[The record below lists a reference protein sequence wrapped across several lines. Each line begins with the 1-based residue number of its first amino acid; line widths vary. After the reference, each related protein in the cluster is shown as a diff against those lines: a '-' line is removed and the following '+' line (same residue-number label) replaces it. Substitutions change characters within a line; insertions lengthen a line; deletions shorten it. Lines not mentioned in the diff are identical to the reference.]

1 MKKKLKNHIKIKITI
16 AFTLAFIAFI
26 VVQQLSN
33 ENIKNLRVSEQQMLN
48 ARLFS
53 DKIVVIRA
61 VLAYQ
66 NKIISFILT
75 GNKNFLVDNEKNLR
89 NTTIDLQNL
98 QNFSLSGEQK
108 ALVAR
113 LDSLVNAEIQ
123 FCQQLLIAYDAN
135 KADAI
140 ALINTGKGEQ
150 IINDIVKTVNYVRQ
164 FDDNK
169 IDAIIR
175 NNESYSNKVVFLN
188 YTATAFAAVVILFS
202 IFTLYRYINKRIWV
216 EQELIIA
223 HQKAQQSALIKEQFM
238 ANMSH
243 EIRTPMNAI
252 LGFTNLLQKETLNE
266 RSQEFVN
273 SIQSSGESLLAIIN
287 DILDFSKIEAGMM
300 RIESNPFSLRGLL
313 HSVETMFGTRIKSKN
328 LRLTVDVE
336 KSIPDVLQGDAVRL
350 TQIMVN
356 LVNNSIKFTKSGGIE
371 ISVTANKEKED
382 MINLCFSV
390 KDTGIGIPPNK
401 IDSIFDRFQQADED
415 ITRKYGGTGLGL
427 SIVKQ
432 LVELQN
438 GTIKVNSAQGI
449 GTEFVFTIPYI
460 ISAELAENSSLK
472 IVAADEIKLDQN
484 NIKIL
489 VAEDNAMN
497 QNLMKHLLAGWN
509 LDFDV
514 VNNGREAIEAIER
527 KNYQLVLMDIQ
538 MPQMDGYTATMKI
551 RNELKSNIPII
562 AMTAHAMAGEREKC
576 LSYGMNEYLA
586 KPIRENDL
594 FKIINNLLR
603 RNNDEKGSEKQVGNY
618 GNKTFEVI
626 NLEYLEELSGGDK
639 VFKKSMV
646 EQFLQQVPDELK
658 AIQDA
663 FSKSNYGEVAQIAH
677 NMKTSISFM
686 GLTEKLN
693 PSLDYIE
700 NNARIES
707 KNIYVQEKIMMVK
720 EICLQVFREA
730 KEYLE
735 RIN

>member
-89 NTTIDLQNL
+89 NTTIDLQNP

-223 HQKAQQSALIKEQFM
+223 HRKAQQSALIKEQFM

-603 RNNDEKGSEKQVGNY
+603 GNNEERGSEKQAGNY

-639 VFKKSMV
+639 VFEKSMV

-663 FSKSNYGEVAQIAH
+663 FTKSNYGEVAQIAH

>member
-663 FSKSNYGEVAQIAH
+663 FTKSNYGEVAQIAH

>member
-639 VFKKSMV
+639 VFEKSMV

-663 FSKSNYGEVAQIAH
+663 FTKSNYGEVAQIAH